1 MSTQTSTPMR
11 TQGDKR
17 RPYVRSMDGWWKKD
31 PYFLRY
37 MAMEAT
43 SVLVAVYAVILLVG
57 LARLSQG
64 EAAYNGW
71 LAALK
76 SPLSVAFHGLILLV
90 FAYHTW
96 SWFKVMP
103 KTMPMIFLGG
113 KKLPQAAITWTG
125 VVVAVAVNLL
135 VLCMLVRVQP

>member
-1 MSTQTSTPMR
+1 MSTQT
-11 TQGDKR
+11 DKR
-17 RPYVRSMDGWWKKD
+17 RPYVRSVDGWWKRD
-31 PYFLRY
+31 PYYMRY

-71 LAALK
+71 LEALK
-76 SPLSVAFHGLILLV
+76 SGPSIALHAVILVV
-90 FAYHTW
+90 FLYHLW

-103 KTMPMIFLGG
+103 KTMPMIFVDG
-113 KKLPQAAITWTG
+113 KKLPPETITYTG
-125 VVVAVAVNLL
+125 VTLAVVVNVIVLIIL
-135 VLCMLVRVQP
+135 V

>member
-1 MSTQTSTPMR
+1 MR
-11 TQGDKR
+11 
-17 RPYVRSMDGWWKKD
+17 D
-31 PYFLRY
+31 PYYIRY

-57 LARLSQG
+57 LVRLSQG

-71 LAALK
+71 LDALK
-76 SPLSVAFHGLILLV
+76 SSWSVGLHVVILLV

-103 KTMPMIFLGG
+103 KTLPAIYLGG
-113 KKLPQAAITWTG
+113 AKLPQPAITWTG
-125 VVVAVAVNLL
+125 VVVAVVLNLL
-135 VLCMLVRVQP
+135 VLVILMGVKP